1 MRQHVIVGTSG
12 HIDHGK
18 TSLVKHLTGIDADRW
33 LAEKQRGI
41 TIDIGFAHTKLPD
54 DRIVGFV
61 DVPGHERFIRNML
74 AGAAGMDLIMLVVS
88 AEEGFKPQT
97 LEHLQI
103 LKHLNIEKGIVV
115 FTKSDLVDE
124 EALEL
129 IHLEADDHL
138 KGTFLEKAPR
148 IAYSI
153 YDEKAKEELLLMI
166 QDSANTLEKV
176 PVHPSS
182 RMSIDRVF
190 TMKGHGTV
198 ITGTLIEGTISV
210 GESLWVYPLEKEVRV
225 KGIQVYGE
233 GVTKAY
239 SGQRVALNITC
250 DKDELHRGYVI
261 TSIKDWEPSQVI
273 DVNVSADNGAL
284 HHWQRLRLY
293 HGTSEILCRVAT
305 VNQAEIQSG
314 NVQLRLESPIF
325 CKVNDKFVVR
335 NFSPM
340 FTLGGG
346 KIINPKAKKH
356 VVSVYDESLNLE
368 GQISDR
374 LIELFEHE
382 WHPFVYSENIFEQLP
397 YETQMCAHAF
407 EALKSEGFV
416 LKLNETQWMTLR
428 YWETLQETV
437 LELLL
442 TFHKEN
448 PLKSG
453 MERETLRSKL
463 NQLLYK
469 GKKGKLSASEFSNV
483 LDLLTEQHKIE
494 VKGSF
499 IRDFDFKV
507 ILSKEAENV
516 KRSLISDV
524 KSSGVKPYAI
534 KEIISKDLKR
544 KKLIEEV
551 LYHLINE
558 GFLVKINEEVV
569 LHETHYKTCKKEL
582 ISYLSS
588 HPSITVADYRDRL
601 DISRKASVDLLEHF
615 DRELVTKRVENT
627 RILLNQ

>member
-54 DRIVGFV
+54 DRTVGFV

-115 FTKSDLVDE
+115 FTKADLVDE

-129 IHLEADDHL
+129 IHLEADEHL
-138 KGTFLEKAPR
+138 KGTFLENAPR
-148 IAYSI
+148 LAYSI
-153 YDEKAKEELLLMI
+153 YNEKAKEDLLLLI
-166 QDSANTLEKV
+166 QESANALERI

-182 RMSIDRVF
+182 RLSIDRVF

-198 ITGTLIEGTISV
+198 VTGTLIEGTISL

-225 KGIQVYGE
+225 KGVQVYGE
-233 GVTKAY
+233 TVSQAY

-261 TSIKDWEPSQVI
+261 TSINGWEPSHVI
-273 DVNVSADNGAL
+273 DVNISADNGTL

-325 CKVNDKFVVR
+325 CKVNDVFVVR

-356 VVSVYDESLNLE
+356 VVSMYDESLNLE

-374 LIELFEHE
+374 LIELFEQE
-382 WHPFVYSENIFEQLP
+382 WHPFVCSDKLFEQLP
-397 YETQMCAHAF
+397 YETEMCVQAF
-407 EALKSEGFV
+407 EALKNEGFV

-428 YWETLQETV
+428 YWEKLQETV

-442 TFHKEN
+442 NHHKEN

-453 MERETLRSKL
+453 MERETLRSRL
-463 NQLLYK
+463 NQILYK
-469 GKKGKLSASEFSNV
+469 GLKGKLSASEFSNV
-483 LDLLTEQHKIE
+483 LDLLKLEKKIE
-494 VKGSF
+494 IKGSF
-499 IRDFDFKV
+499 VREYSFKV
-507 ILSKEAENV
+507 ILSKEAENI
-516 KRSLISDV
+516 KRTLISDV

-534 KEIISKDLKR
+534 KDILSKDPKR

-582 ISYLSS
+582 IAYLLS